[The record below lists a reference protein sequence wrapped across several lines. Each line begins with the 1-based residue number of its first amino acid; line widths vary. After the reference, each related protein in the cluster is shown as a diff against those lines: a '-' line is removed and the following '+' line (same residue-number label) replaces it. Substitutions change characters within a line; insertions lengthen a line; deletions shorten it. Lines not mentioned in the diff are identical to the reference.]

1 MCSNTSIWR
10 LWPSY
15 MYVYIIAII
24 ITSSSS
30 SNRTIFGL
38 RLFGCSSRFP
48 KGLYTYDC
56 LVFFLFLLEYYNV
69 ILKMERNE
77 WTMSFYRK
85 IHTLIYLSP
94 FFFLFLGNI
103 LSPVCNIKVINLIL
117 LLSLRISDNYGNKF
131 VKDFRN
137 KKKKIRHEI
146 E

>member
-1 MCSNTSIWR
+1 MNERCRFIER
-10 LWPSY
+10 FILL
-15 MYVYIIAII
+15 YIYH
-24 ITSSSS
+24 
-30 SNRTIFGL
+30 L
-38 RLFGCSSRFP
+38 
-48 KGLYTYDC
+48 
-56 LVFFLFLLEYYNV
+56 
-69 ILKMERNE
+69 
-77 WTMSFYRK
+77 
-85 IHTLIYLSP
+85 